1 MRSRKIQGGET
12 GITTKS
18 QAKERHTFHLEAAGE
33 ELQTCGQVPV
43 AIQPFQGLQ
52 ALQADFSVLMRRENQ
67 ENGNKT
73 NHTLL
78 TPTEPPDSPL
88 RSLILAWV
96 SPILRT
102 LRCQKQLTGVFLL
115 EKKKDHSSTHEKDTL
130 AAP

>member
-1 MRSRKIQGGET
+1 MRSGPGCHTALSGPSGTSGGLL
-12 GITTKS
+12 G
-18 QAKERHTFHLEAAGE
+18 ADE
-33 ELQTCGQVPV
+33 EGKP
-43 AIQPFQGLQ
+43 
-52 ALQADFSVLMRRENQ
+52 